1 MRGAVTL
8 RRMSPKPSS
17 AAAPGGALLLD
28 DPLEWPRFGRRA
40 GPPHEDS
47 RWESQVALGGM
58 FCAACALTIEAA
70 LKAVPGVVQAEV
82 SAAAERA
89 RVVWDARKTRPSQW
103 MAAIEAAGYRAQPA
117 LDAAVREV
125 RRREMRQWLWRWLVA
140 GFCMMQ
146 VMMYAWP
153 AYVAAPGDLSAE
165 MEQLLRWASWVLT
178 LPVVLFACGP
188 FFRGAWRDVRMR
200 RIGMDLPV
208 ALGMGI
214 TFAVSTLHTFGQGGE
229 VYFDS
234 LTMFVFFLLS
244 GRLLEQRLR
253 HRNLGLLEQSH
264 NRLPD
269 SARRVRADGSTEDVA
284 VRQLRVGDVVRVLP
298 GECFVADGTVLRG
311 RSQVDEALLTGEST
325 PVAKGQGDPV
335 VAGSGNL
342 SAPLH
347 IRAERLGEQ
356 TVYAG
361 MAALMHEAAT
371 HKPQVARLAD
381 RVARPFLWGV
391 LLCALAALLWHW
403 HEDPARAWMAAVAVL
418 IVTCPCALS
427 LAAPVPLLTL
437 AGSAARRGVLVRRLD
452 ALEALA
458 GVDTVVFD
466 KTGTLT
472 SGALRLG
479 PVRLPQAGA
488 QADAVGLATL
498 LARHSR
504 HPAARALAAL
514 HPAADWRLSE
524 VRECMGQ
531 GLQAVAARGEDVWD
545 VRLGSAAFTRQPH
558 ETARLVLAARRQ
570 GEQAWVPW
578 AGFDLVET
586 LRPQAAQVVRALQ
599 ASGLQVWL
607 LSGDRESAVARLAA
621 DLGIA
626 HARGACSSDA
636 KLALLKQLQAQG
648 RRVAMVGDGLND
660 GPVLAG
666 AEVSFA
672 LGSAVPL
679 AQAQADVAMPGGDL
693 RQVLHLWQQARRAAR
708 VVRQN
713 LGWALAY
720 NAVCIPLAA
729 AGWMP
734 AWLAGLGMALSS
746 LLVVGNAARLA
757 RWPDSEKNQPAS
769 QAHEALAAIN

>member
-1 MRGAVTL
+1 
-8 RRMSPKPSS
+8 MSPTPSS

-28 DPLEWPRFGRRA
+28 DPQEWPRFGRSV
-40 GPPHEDS
+40 GEG
-47 RWESQVALGGM
+47 RWESHAVLGGM
-58 FCAACALTIEAA
+58 FCAACALAIEAA
-70 LKAVPGVVQAEV
+70 LKAVPGVQQAEV

-89 RVVWDARKTRPSQW
+89 RVVWDAGRTRPSQW

-117 LDAAVREV
+117 LDAAAREV

-165 MEQLLRWASWVLT
+165 MERLLRWASWVLT

-188 FFRGAWRDVRMR
+188 FFRGAWRDVRAR

-214 TFAVSTLHTFGQGGE
+214 AFAVSTLHTFGAGAGGE

-253 HRNLGLLEQSH
+253 HRNLGLLEQSR

-269 SARRVRADGSTEDVA
+269 SAQRVRADGALETVA
-284 VRQLRVGDVVRVLP
+284 VRQLRAGDVVRVLP
-298 GECFVADGTVLRG
+298 GECFVADGTVLHG
-311 RSQVDEALLTGEST
+311 QSQVDEALLTGEAT
-325 PVAKGQGDPV
+325 PIAKGPGDTV

-342 SAPLH
+342 GAPLDV
-347 IRAERLGEQ
+347 RAERLGEQ

-361 MAALMHEAAT
+361 MVALMREAAT
-371 HKPQVARLAD
+371 HKPQAARLAD

-403 HEDPARAWMAAVAVL
+403 NEDPARAWMAAVAVL

-437 AGSAARRGVLVRRLD
+437 AGSAARQGVLVRRLD
-452 ALEALA
+452 ALETLA

-472 SGALRLG
+472 SGTLRLG
-479 PVRLPQAGA
+479 AVRLQQAGA
-488 QADAVGLATL
+488 LELAAL

-514 HPAADWRLSE
+514 EPSADWRLAE
-524 VRECMGQ
+524 VRECVGQ
-531 GLQAVAARGEDVWD
+531 GLQAVATRGDDRWEL
-545 VRLGSAAFTRQPH
+545 RLGSAAFAQQPDDG
-558 ETARLVLAARRQ
+558 ARLVLAARRQ
-570 GEQAWVPW
+570 GARDWLPW
-578 AGFDLVET
+578 ASFDLEET
-586 LRPQAAQVVRALQ
+586 LRPQAGQVVRALQ
-599 ASGLQVWL
+599 AQGLQVWL
-607 LSGDRESAVARLAA
+607 LSGDREGAVQRLAA
-621 DLGIA
+621 ELGIA
-626 HARGACSSDA
+626 HARGACSSEA
-636 KLALLKQLQAQG
+636 KLALLQQLQAQG

-666 AEVSFA
+666 ADVSFA

-679 AQAQADVAMPGGDL
+679 AQAQADVAVPGGDV
-693 RQVLHLWQQARRAAR
+693 RQVLHTWRQARRALR

-720 NAVCIPLAA
+720 NAVCIPLAV

-757 RWPDSEKNQPAS
+757 RWPAMEPGREPGFEPNQPSA
-769 QAHEALAAIN
+769 QAQEALAAMN